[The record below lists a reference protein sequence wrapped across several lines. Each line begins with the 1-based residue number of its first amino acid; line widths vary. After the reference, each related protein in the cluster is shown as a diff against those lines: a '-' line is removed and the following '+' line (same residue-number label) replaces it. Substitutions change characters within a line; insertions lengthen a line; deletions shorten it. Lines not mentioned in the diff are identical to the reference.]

1 MDLYLLFVF
10 QDQFVHQLIVLIH
23 HKLEVLID
31 DVLYAML
38 HFHYFH
44 FDDDDDYY
52 YLLDLLVYIKK
63 QHFHLDVY
71 VDELNLLFQEFYHQY
86 HLILFEYYQVYLDF
100 QHDQELNV
108 LN

>member
-1 MDLYLLFVF
+1 MNLYLQFVF
-10 QDQFVHQLIVLIH
+10 QNQFVHQLIVLIH

-38 HFHYFH
+38 QFQYFH
-44 FDDDDDYY
+44 FDDDYY
-52 YLLDLLVYIKK
+52 YLLDLLVYIEK
-63 QHFHLDVY
+63 QHFHLVVY
-71 VDELNLLFQEFYHQY
+71 VDELNLLFQEFYHRF
-86 HLILFEYYQVYLDF
+86 HLILFEYYQVYVDF